1 MFRKFFA
8 ATVAATSIFL
18 GSSAVHAATI
28 DLGFALD
35 ESGSVSRSDFTLA
48 QNGLANALAQIPTT
62 GENTY
67 RISVVAFNSVAR
79 TIVPVT
85 EVTAASLTTIQE
97 TIRTTVRRSGGTA
110 IDRAVDLLTA
120 NFTTAG
126 LGDTSLFN
134 ITTDGQSS
142 LTSLQA
148 SAAAANAAGIDGLS
162 FEAVGSAN
170 TANLLNVA
178 FPGTPVLVDDAT
190 NLPNPT
196 EDSFVFQVASFA
208 DYEAA
213 ITAKVGRI
221 VTDTGG
227 GPMPAPVPLPAGL
240 SLMLAAMAAF
250 GGMRM
255 LRQTA
260 G

>member
-1 MFRKFFA
+1 MFRRFFA
-8 ATVAATSIFL
+8 AAVAATSVL
-18 GSSAVHAATI
+18 WGSSALHAATI

-35 ESGSVSRSDFTLA
+35 ESGSVSRPDFTLA

-67 RISVVAFNSVAR
+67 RISVVAFNSSAR

-85 EVTAASLTTIQE
+85 EVTAANLAMIQN
-97 TIRTTVRRSGGTA
+97 TIRTATKFSGGTA

-120 NFTTAG
+120 NFTAAG

-142 LTSLQA
+142 LTRLQTSATAA
-148 SAAAANAAGIDGLS
+148 SAAGIDGLS

-178 FPGTPVLVDDAT
+178 FPGTPILVDDAA

-196 EDSFVFQVASFA
+196 EDSFVLRVAGFS

-213 ITAKVGRI
+213 ITAKIGRI
-221 VTDTGG
+221 VIDTGG
-227 GPMPAPVPLPAGL
+227 GPTPAPVPLPAGL

-255 LRQTA
+255 LRSTA